1 MLTLIQEILPHVA
14 ALNLSPESIVGSYQ
28 SEIANLFTNN
38 QDSDGSVCTTSHH
51 YTWVQSEHPYKP
63 ATVSNYR

>member
-1 MLTLIQEILPHVA
+1 MQIINLIQEMLPHVA
-14 ALNLSPESIVGSYQ
+14 ALNLLASTNQTNATMIVSGNEFPDSL
-28 SEIANLFTNN
+28 AN
-38 QDSDGSVCTTSHH
+38 TTSQH

>member
-14 ALNLSPESIVGSYQ
+14 ALNLSPESIIGSYQ
-28 SEIANLFTNN
+28 SEISNLVASNL
-38 QDSDGSVCTTSHH
+38 DGDGVCTTSHH